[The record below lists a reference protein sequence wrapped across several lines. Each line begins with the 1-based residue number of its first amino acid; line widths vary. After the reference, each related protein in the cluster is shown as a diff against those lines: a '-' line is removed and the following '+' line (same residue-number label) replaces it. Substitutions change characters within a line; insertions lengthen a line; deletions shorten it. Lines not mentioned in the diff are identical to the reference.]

1 MLGIKV
7 WKVFQLTVY
16 LFCQLK
22 PYAYGLK
29 AFFAFEV
36 FLLCEPQTDMVAITS
51 SALAIFRDSTTEAG
65 QTAAI
70 HAKVTIRTVAW
81 KEQVDITYLQLSY
94 SFQGT

>member
-1 MLGIKV
+1 
-7 WKVFQLTVY
+7 
-16 LFCQLK
+16 
-22 PYAYGLK
+22 
-29 AFFAFEV
+29 
-36 FLLCEPQTDMVAITS
+36 MVAITS
-51 SALAIFRDSTTEAG
+51 SALAIFRDSTAEAG